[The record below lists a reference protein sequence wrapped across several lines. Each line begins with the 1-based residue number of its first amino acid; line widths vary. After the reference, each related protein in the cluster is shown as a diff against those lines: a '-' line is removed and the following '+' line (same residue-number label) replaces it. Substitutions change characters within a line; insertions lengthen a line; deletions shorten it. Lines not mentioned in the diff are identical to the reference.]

1 MKAFSELIHRLY
13 FTTSNS
19 AKASIF
25 KGYLQSSVDPDRGWA
40 VAALSGTLDLSL
52 FKRKLVKI
60 KLSANESALGPSP
73 KAIEA

>member
-25 KGYLQSSVDPDRGWA
+25 KAICSLVLTLTEDGQLPRL
-40 VAALSGTLDLSL
+40 VAPWT
-52 FKRKLVKI
+52 
-60 KLSANESALGPSP
+60 
-73 KAIEA
+73 